1 MGRQGWPAF
10 KEEEATR
17 SDEMTESWGVALIYV
32 RRSMVRYDEDRVS
45 AQRRRGRATSAIIS
59 TSARPRV
66 LATMGV
72 RWRSM
77 TALSP
82 APPLEG
88 RKKKLG
94 PSYPTGGSQ
103 PLGG

>member
-45 AQRRRGRATSAIIS
+45 AQRRRGRA
-59 TSARPRV
+59 
-66 LATMGV
+66 
-72 RWRSM
+72 WHH
-77 TALSP
+77 
-82 APPLEG
+82 
-88 RKKKLG
+88 G
-94 PSYPTGGSQ
+94 PSRRFQTSGRVITYQMPGTRR
-103 PLGG
+103 